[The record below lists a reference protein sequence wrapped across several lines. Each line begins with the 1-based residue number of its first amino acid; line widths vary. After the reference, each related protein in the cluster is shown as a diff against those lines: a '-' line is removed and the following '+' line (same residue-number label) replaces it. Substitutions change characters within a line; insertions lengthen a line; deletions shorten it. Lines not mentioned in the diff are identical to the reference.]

1 MRKRISLTEK
11 VREVQKRVKYGM
23 HVMNSRAGVMESK
36 VREPLRLREPDSE
49 RDTINIERI
58 RDRKSE

>member
-1 MRKRISLTEK
+1 MRKRISLT
-11 VREVQKRVKYGM
+11 VQKRVKYGM
-23 HVMNSRAGVMESK
+23 HVMNSRVGVMESK